1 MFDWL
6 SDIVYPAQKI
16 LKQIISNDMLVKRV
30 ERRILE
36 SGAEP
41 PSKSWLWLDLTS
53 GVPVL
58 KNYMNGT
65 WTPLAGS
72 TQQAPEPEPTDLTG
86 YAKESW
92 VVSRINSLSAF
103 FNTKLSDYVK
113 KSEIPEIPD
122 VQGLVADIADVK
134 SRLGSF
140 ITLSYF
146 NVELGKFSNSLST
159 TYQKKLTAGTG
170 INIDGN
176 NVIKSTLVIDK
187 ALSGTSTNPI
197 ENKAVKAAFDS
208 VQSDINGINNALDEK
223 ENRLIPGDNIT
234 LSEAPSGGTV
244 ISASIMAPPGSE
256 QVQASWTQTDTT
268 SPDYIRNKPDLDT
281 MLAAKQDVLVS
292 NTNIKT
298 INNHSLLGS
307 GNITIQGGSG
317 SSVDVVQEGAD
328 TSDNNTL
335 YFFSPSPLQVEGLYN
350 NLLQNGQV
358 NSVAYSPGILYNLNE
373 VGGFNRI
380 QNKNDFIRV
389 EPETNRVY
397 CCDQLTALK
406 NVGDIVISH
415 KRKYADTSDTA
426 YISMTV
432 SKPFYQSLMNVY
444 INVPAE
450 DGLTIQRRTANG
462 VWTNVDNGSYIT
474 FHNNRQATINNSNAN
489 SNSDVSPDLF
499 DFRVIRADSDNDN
512 YASRLETSLT
522 FTVKYSYID
531 SNGVSHNVTR
541 EPVVVAIIYPAC
553 KLFYKNGVTYPPF
566 AFSTIPDI
574 TANSSNT
581 DNPEQAYLYGKGL
594 YYDKSDPTLC
604 AEHDQNMTSFKLP
617 SNSQSKKLAMRVG
630 DVNVNM
636 GNYNVF
642 YAVVTSYYYSLSL
655 CVYQSEYTEGI
666 NYGSSDTLWYTKSTS
681 NDREEKN
688 NVEKRGSHVQKC
700 VIQRVNQPYDLNLVL
715 YLMHATSAKHTIK
728 EVGLLT
734 Y

>member
-16 LKQIISNDMLVKRV
+16 LKRIIRNDMLVKRV

-36 SGAEP
+36 SGMEP
-41 PSKSWLWLDLTS
+41 PSRSWLWLDLTS

-58 KNYMNGT
+58 KNYMNGK

-72 TQQAPEPEPTDLTG
+72 SEDKPEPEPTDLTG

-113 KSEIPEIPD
+113 KSELPEIPD
-122 VQGLVADIADVK
+122 IQGLVADIADVK

-146 NVELGKFSNSLST
+146 NVELGKFNNSLST
-159 TYQKKLTAGTG
+159 TYQKKLTAGAG

-208 VQSDINGINNALDEK
+208 VQSDIDDINDTLDEK
-223 ENRLIPGDNIT
+223 ENKLIPGDNIS
-234 LSEAPSGGTV
+234 LSTAPSGGTV

-256 QVQASWTQTDTT
+256 QVQASWTQTDST
-268 SPDYIRNKPDLDT
+268 SPDYIKNKPDLDT
-281 MLAAKQDVLVS
+281 LLAAKQDVLVS
-292 NTNIKT
+292 GTNIKT
-298 INNHSLLGS
+298 INNQSLLGN
-307 GNITIQGGSG
+307 GNIAISGGSG
-317 SSVDVVQEGAD
+317 SGFSVDVVDEGDD

-335 YFFSPSPLQVEGLYN
+335 YFFSPSPLQAEGLYN

-406 NVGDIVISH
+406 NVGDIVVSH

-432 SKPFYQSLMNVY
+432 SKPFYQSSMNVH

-489 SNSDVSPDLF
+489 PNSDVSPDLF
-499 DFRVIRADSDNDN
+499 DFRIIRADSNNDN

-522 FTVKYSYID
+522 FTIKYSYID
-531 SNGVSHNVTR
+531 GNGVQRNITR
-541 EPVVVAIIYPAC
+541 EPVVVEIIYPAC

-566 AFSTIPDI
+566 DFSTIPDI
-574 TANSSNT
+574 TENST
-581 DNPEQAYLYGKGL
+581 AEEQSYLYAKKL
-594 YYDKSDPTLC
+594 YYNNSDDNLK
-604 AEHDQNMTSFKLP
+604 ARAGDSSFYLP
-617 SNSQSKKLAMRVG
+617 SNTQNKKLAMRVG
-630 DVNVNM
+630 DVTVNM

-681 NDREEKN
+681 NDQEEKN

-700 VIQRVNQPYDLNLVL
+700 VIQRVNQPYNLNLVL